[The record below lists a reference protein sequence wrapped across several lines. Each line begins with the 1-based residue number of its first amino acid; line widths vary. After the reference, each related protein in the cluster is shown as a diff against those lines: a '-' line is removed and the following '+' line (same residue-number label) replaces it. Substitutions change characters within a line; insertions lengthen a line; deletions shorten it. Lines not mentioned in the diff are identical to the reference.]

1 MSRFHS
7 QISKD
12 ARAAQPQSSQKESLI
27 PTAESNSGARSP
39 GSPQNPPF
47 RQLAIPEVATLLE
60 FVAWV
65 VFCEVPASARSANWF
80 KDRGGFLADQ
90 LDTVR
95 EASIRVQASLL
106 CFNSM
111 VSCAVRLM

>member
-27 PTAESNSGARSP
+27 PTAESSSGARSP

-65 VFCEVPASARSANWF
+65 VFCEVPGLCAISELVQGPRRVLGRSAGYCT
-80 KDRGGFLADQ
+80 RGIYPSAGK
-90 LDTVR
+90 
-95 EASIRVQASLL
+95 SSLL
-106 CFNSM
+106 Q
-111 VSCAVRLM
+111 